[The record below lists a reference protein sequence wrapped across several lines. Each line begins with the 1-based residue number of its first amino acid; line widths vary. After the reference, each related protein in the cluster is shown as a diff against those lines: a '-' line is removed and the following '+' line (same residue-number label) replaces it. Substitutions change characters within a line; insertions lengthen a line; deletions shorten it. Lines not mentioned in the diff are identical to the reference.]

1 MKLFSNHQLDIL
13 SLGLICFLTP
23 LNALDIKMHSHSC
36 CPGPTG
42 PQGPIGIT
50 GPRGIRGPS
59 GATGDKGDT
68 GDPGPQGPTGPIGP
82 TGPNQPT
89 ARFGNVQGPCSDSS
103 ATPLLLFG
111 TLDLS
116 IQYTLTTEGGYSW
129 IYSPSDHA
137 VFIDFSDETATYAVT
152 AIGRNEPP
160 PSPTT
165 TVTIERPGYSYYFD
179 QYYDV
184 GLCFPSITV
193 PGFIDFIAVG
203 CAGQTDE

>member
-1 MKLFSNHQLDIL
+1 MKLFSNHQLEIL
-13 SLGLICFLTP
+13 SLGLICFLNP
-23 LNALDIKMHSHSC
+23 LHSHSC
-36 CPGPTG
+36 CPGPIG
-42 PQGPIGIT
+42 PQGPTGTT

-59 GATGDKGDT
+59 GPSGGTGDI

-89 ARFGNVQGPCSDSS
+89 GSIGNVLGPCSDTSN
-103 ATPLLLFG
+103 TPLLLFG

-116 IQYTLTTEGGYSW
+116 IQYTPIIENGYTW
-129 IYSPSDHA
+129 IYSPIDDG
-137 VFIDFSDETATYAVT
+137 VFINFTDETATYAVT

-165 TVTIERPGYSYYFD
+165 TVNIQRPAFSDVFA

-184 GLCFPSITV
+184 GLFFPATNV
-193 PGFIDFIAVG
+193 PDFIDFIAVG
-203 CAGQTDE
+203 CAGSDDISPP